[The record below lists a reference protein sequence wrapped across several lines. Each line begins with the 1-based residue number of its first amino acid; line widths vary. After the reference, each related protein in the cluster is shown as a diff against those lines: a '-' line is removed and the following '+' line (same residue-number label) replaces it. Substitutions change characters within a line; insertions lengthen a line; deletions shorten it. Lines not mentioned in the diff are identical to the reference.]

1 MLFWYVTSWTN
12 YIYTNTVP
20 INTKLGTIATYYERL
35 FPLKLHD
42 PLIRLPK
49 WGHTVFWKSFI
60 SIFTIPMVTKIGIEE
75 ELQLANV
82 KVVSNLSIF
91 QQKIPTLAKPLSFLI
106 KNNLLC
112 FLFFNHYNMLSSKSS
127 LLHVINASSLTFLHL
142 CNFLWPA
149 CMYPHIYTNNWMLL
163 LDDGL
168 TRSSSNTGS
177 TLYDILTL

>member
-20 INTKLGTIATYYERL
+20 INTKLGRIATYYERL

-49 WGHTVFWKSFI
+49 WGHTVFLKSCI

-75 ELQLANV
+75 GLQLAN
-82 KVVSNLSIF
+82 
-91 QQKIPTLAKPLSFLI
+91 LAKPFSFLI

-112 FLFFNHYNMLSSKSS
+112 FLFFNHYNMRSSKSS
-127 LLHVINASSLTFLHL
+127 LLHVINASSLTFLHF

-168 TRSSSNTGS
+168 SRSSSNTSS
-177 TLYDILTL
+177 TLHSILTL

>member
-1 MLFWYVTSWTN
+1 M
-12 YIYTNTVP
+12 P